1 MFEEIDPSFLCDL
14 PNVDVDVDSESAS
27 FINTFVKEC
36 IDEPSNQLPII
47 PTKTLSKPMKSKSK
61 SKSKRK
67 EKHKTKIKIEKIIR
81 KYNNNTNNNK
91 NKYMINN
98 DNIPRNTKDLANYD
112 KDNILPDNY
121 IRSKG
126 RGRRKQLQNM
136 TQEQIKLDKYAKLIQ
151 NRISAREC
159 RARKKE
165 YIQTIEVEIQ
175 KYEKKFKKQDKK
187 IKGLKKEIHNL
198 NKLLNN

>member
-1 MFEEIDPSFLCDL
+1 MFEEIDPTFLCDL
-14 PNVDVDVDSESAS
+14 THNDVDVDSESTS
-27 FINTFVKEC
+27 FINTFIKEC

-47 PTKTLSKPMKSKSK
+47 PNKTLSKPMKSK
-61 SKSKRK
+61 RK
-67 EKHKTKIKIEKIIR
+67 EKHKTRIKIEKIIR

-98 DNIPRNTKDLANYD
+98 DNVPRNTKNLSNYD

-121 IRSKG
+121 RRSKG
-126 RGRRKQLQNM
+126 MGRKKQLQNM

-187 IKGLKKEIHNL
+187 IKDLRGQINNL
-198 NKLLNN
+198 TKLLNN